1 MALPRR
7 PQHPYIPC
15 EPYAHR
21 VFHQDVPENTLEAI
35 QAAANL
41 GVRWME
47 IDVRT
52 TADGVVIVFHDEDLK
67 RVAGK
72 RGRIAEKTWAE
83 VQKIELPGG
92 IKIPS
97 LKQTLAQFPE
107 LYFNIDVKDT
117 GSVAALPAVIARA
130 SAEKRVRVASFS
142 EKRRTPTVRAINK
155 LVSGTRVRASFSEL
169 YTFVFWACAHWAPS
183 AWHPVVRVL
192 GLLWEPFDALQV
204 PQTYR
209 VLGRE
214 VTVVTRKFVDFAHR
228 HNKTVQVWTIDEA
241 QQMRELI
248 RLGVDG
254 IVTNRS
260 DVLVKVLADVERGRD
275 EESGD

>member
-7 PQHPYIPC
+7 PQHPYTPC

-21 VFHQDVPENTLEAI
+21 GFHQDVPENTLEAI

-67 RVAGK
+67 RLAGK
-72 RGRIAEKTWAE
+72 RGRIAEKIWAE

-107 LYFNIDVKDT
+107 LYFNIDVKDV

-155 LVSGTRVRASFSEL
+155 LVSGTRVRASSSEL

-183 AWHPVVRVL
+183 AWHPVMRVL
-192 GLLWEPFDALQV
+192 GLFWEPFDALQV
-204 PQTYR
+204 PKTYR

-214 VTVVTRKFVDFAHR
+214 VAVVTREFVDFAHR

-260 DVLVKVLADVERGRD
+260 DALVKVLDEVERGRD